1 MINLF
6 RALLYLMEKNKTLA
20 QKQEISETEL
30 AAKND
35 QERIAEIDRI
45 ISRLYEDNISGKISD
60 ERYIRMSGEFEAE
73 QKTLEE
79 KLAQNEVRLSE
90 LKQSSRKRK
99 CSV

>member
-6 RALLYLMEKNKTLA
+6 RVLLYLMEKNKTPA

-30 AAKND
+30 AVKND

-73 QKTLEE
+73 QKALEE